1 MKEEYW
7 YFGGLALFYFGR
19 LLYLYYQ
26 KRCYRKTGEEIAD
39 YRYDRYL
46 ELREETFALK
56 PEDLGIEVP
65 DDKET
70 AFALILEMHTYAVLQ
85 AVVAFSDGKVWAFN
99 TANARKN
106 VGDNKAVDLRS
117 AAIEAVAAA
126 QYHFVRM
133 RRRDA
138 DTLLPGHIK
147 LHIITNQDIY
157 SVGDRI
163 NEMLHESSEWAEL
176 ITKAFAVADELNDA
190 ANSKSLKRVY
200 TKIAV
205 KRSRP
210 ANF

>member
-26 KRCYRKTGEEIAD
+26 KRRYRKTGEEIAD
-39 YRYDRYL
+39 YRYERYL
-46 ELREETFALK
+46 ELRDETFALK

-65 DDKET
+65 NEKET
-70 AFALILEMHTYAVLQ
+70 AFALVLEMHTYTVLQ
-85 AVVAFSDGKVWAFN
+85 AIVAFSDGKVWAFN
-99 TANARKN
+99 TASARKN
-106 VGDNKAVDLRS
+106 IGDGEAVDLRS
-117 AAIEAVAAA
+117 AAIEAVTVA
-126 QYHFVRM
+126 QYHFARM

-138 DTLLPGHIK
+138 GALLPGHIK

-157 SVGDRI
+157 SVDNTI
-163 NEMLHESSEWAEL
+163 AEMLRESSEWAEL
-176 ITKAFAVADELNDA
+176 LAKAFEVADKLHNTA
-190 ANSKSLKRVY
+190 KGKSAKRVY

-205 KRSRP
+205 KRSKP